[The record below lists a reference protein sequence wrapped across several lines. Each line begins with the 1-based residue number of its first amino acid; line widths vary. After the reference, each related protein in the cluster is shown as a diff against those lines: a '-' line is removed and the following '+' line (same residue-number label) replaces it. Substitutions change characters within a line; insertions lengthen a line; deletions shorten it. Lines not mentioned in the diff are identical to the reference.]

1 MQAPNALYLISHY
14 LQLLSVFFLD
24 EEMETQKTSHFPE
37 VIQLRKGGAGTLIC
51 LISKP

>member
-1 MQAPNALYLISHY
+1 MLFISFHTIY
-14 LQLLSVFFLD
+14 NFYQLFMD